1 MALSPWFQSPL
12 AHLSLVEMQ
21 ERVFFYASVP
31 SYIFGTI
38 SVLALIF
45 VIGQRPSL
53 WKPRHIFQALSLFNS
68 LIGIFFGIY
77 GFVFLMER
85 LGYLEPMHTGF
96 FYFFIFHRYLLLSGD
111 MIPSVDR
118 CLAVVWP
125 LKYYTHATTSL
136 ALVICI
142 LSILAACGLTIL
154 AWSLGVIPSYL
165 GQMTYPQF
173 YLLVNSQFV
182 LMLSL
187 PYLSLALVVL
197 ICDTRALVIA
207 IGRRRRM
214 SKEIGTTSSFLTTTT
229 SSHHHKRE
237 GPASGCGGGGGGRP
251 EEQKIFLDRQP
262 TFEFSNDQSSEL
274 EHDHAKRLDRN
285 MIEIKITIRCLA
297 TTMWFFISQMCTFLP
312 GIILFGCDDKK
323 DTTDEELEEFEMVE
337 EQCQWILT
345 FWIRIFIF
353 CFYQFQFMK
362 PVFFL
367 AMDKDLR
374 KGLKTLILG
383 DKHQKF
389 AKSKKMIII

>member
-1 MALSPWFQSPL
+1 M
-12 AHLSLVEMQ
+12 
-21 ERVFFYASVP
+21 
-31 SYIFGTI
+31 
-38 SVLALIF
+38 
-45 VIGQRPSL
+45 
-53 WKPRHIFQALSLFNS
+53 
-68 LIGIFFGIY
+68 
-77 GFVFLMER
+77 
-85 LGYLEPMHTGF
+85 
-96 FYFFIFHRYLLLSGD
+96 
-111 MIPSVDR
+111 VDGWMDR
-118 CLAVVWP
+118 I
-125 LKYYTHATTSL
+125 
-136 ALVICI
+136 VICI